1 MTGIDPQIEKFARYI
16 AATPEVQ
23 EKLSQTE
30 LDHAK
35 RFVSLFPFC
44 AVLSWANENVAGLVL
59 QVL

>member
-35 RFVSLFPFC
+35 RCAFPFPFC
-44 AVLSWANENVAGLVL
+44 AVLSWANEIVAGLVIK
-59 QVL
+59 VL